1 MIGTSSRHRSARSTA
16 QAAVTFICA
25 ALYIGVGLAKLLFP
39 ASVPAVDAHS
49 THRASSS
56 GIAELFLAHQPG
68 ILAIAALVEV
78 AIGIAITWR
87 TSRAIA
93 LSLAISMS
101 MAYAAMF
108 VVLAQGLADV
118 STCGCV
124 GSVAR
129 LPASGHLA
137 LLGLMAALPSVALI
151 WESKGDI
158 VDLRTPEFLGR
169 EN

>member
-108 VVLAQGLADV
+108 VVMGIGLAQERLDRHRDPFRFRPAG
-118 STCGCV
+118 SGCAQPP
-124 GSVAR
+124 GS
-129 LPASGHLA
+129 PA
-137 LLGLMAALPSVALI
+137 AA
-151 WESKGDI
+151 
-158 VDLRTPEFLGR
+158 
-169 EN
+169 